1 MPKNEIFAKFAKQLQ
16 ADGMPLSVGVLY
28 NNMHNQEFFD
38 NLYGILQAD
47 GMQMDKQTFAKNLGL
62 GTISS
67 NYKTLGIDG
76 KQNQVPIKTTPTT
89 PKVTPITTQQPK
101 PTAVV
106 PNFNIPSVVKD
117 AETKTQLIN
126 SPSPQ
131 KAKVEEKDI
140 VSPYYKG
147 IKPDYQ
153 EQGTPEQGS
162 VDYRLPTDKEL
173 SDFQSNEI
181 LKAPTSQTLYKGIKN
196 NTFIDP
202 SIQEEYLKAL
212 SFSDDDLLADN
223 ETFNA
228 KHDVVY
234 GKTQS
239 DEDYEI
245 AQGKNDIGQKYKTE
259 KQKIDN
265 QYNTINTKINYLNKY
280 IGEKYGSANILDD
293 LHLDNKDLN
302 TKLAK
307 LESIKRTKQPIL
319 DDLQSQI
326 NLLNEN
332 QRLYPISE
340 NEYSAQFAFLK
351 AKYDS
356 EAKSINDEIK
366 AIQETQKNFQDKY
379 NDPAISSL
387 LKLRQKAY
395 DVSVQG
401 ISLIDNP
408 IFEKVKKRE
417 DEAENN
423 QLLIDAKKKLE
434 LQLQNKEISFNEY
447 SKYVENLDKA
457 KNIGVNDQAFIVDKT
472 MKLFKDIFTLPR
484 TISGNIENNYGRV
497 DMLADWAT
505 RVSERTTQ
513 KFPYSSNLQVN
524 SFQKFAEVDG
534 LRVLL
539 DEKGNAYDVRDNNY
553 FSINP
558 IQAEKTIEKYK
569 GSPQEYKKFNQTNV
583 DVLAKNSL
591 STIADVG
598 VMILGTKGLGAVAGG
613 GRVASTLIGAGVIFT
628 QTHADTYQQGLDAGL
643 NPQQSAQYASLIS
656 GGISLIS
663 FINPVEYKLAGG
675 GGLFNSIKSNA
686 ISNADVA
693 LINSGKLSIGE
704 VAKKHTIGIIKN
716 TAGENLEEM
725 VFEPIMQDYV
735 SNMYSKKADKGFE
748 KQFDPISKQ
757 GLETFIITT
766 ATAIPF
772 GIAEVNREM
781 PNYQAEAL
789 VTAIENPSTYMQVLQ
804 KRKEMGIISEIQ
816 MEQQIVQMDEISAI
830 YNSVADDIKEN
841 DKAILAGL

>member
-106 PNFNIPSVVKD
+106 PNFNILSVVDD
-117 AETKTQLIN
+117 AQTKTQLIN

-131 KAKVEEKDI
+131 KAKVEEEPI

-147 IKPDYQ
+147 IKPDYSQ
-153 EQGTPEQGS
+153 QGTE
-162 VDYRLPTDKEL
+162 DARLPTDKEL

-181 LKAPTSQTLYKGIKN
+181 LKAPTLQTINKGIKN

-202 SIQEEYLKAL
+202 SIEEDYLKAL

-228 KHDVVY
+228 KHDVIY

-245 AQGKNDIGQKYKTE
+245 EQGKNDVGQKYKTE

-280 IGEKYGSANILDD
+280 IGEKYSSANILDD
-293 LHLDNKDLN
+293 LDLDNKDLN

-307 LESIKRTKQPIL
+307 LESIKKSKQPIL

-513 KFPYSSNLQVN
+513 KFPYSSSLQVN

-569 GSPQEYKKFNQTNV
+569 GNPQEYKKFNQTNV

-716 TAGENLEEM
+716 IGGENLEEM

-735 SNMYSKKADKGFE
+735 SNMYSKKAEKGFE

-766 ATAIPF
+766 
-772 GIAEVNREM
+772 G
-781 PNYQAEAL
+781 L
-789 VTAIENPSTYMQVLQ
+789 
-804 KRKEMGIISEIQ
+804 
-816 MEQQIVQMDEISAI
+816 IVAH
-830 YNSVADDIKEN
+830 
-841 DKAILAGL
+841 LAGAVWAQQDGSMADTG